1 MIIMRILQQGCCF
14 CQMVTLFSAPN
25 YCGEFD
31 NAGAVMIVSKDLTC
45 SFRIL
50 PVFCNNFTVTNNNTW
65 MDAMIWLF
73 LSLEL
78 QTLSATI
85 CTSV

>member
-1 MIIMRILQQGCCF
+1 
-14 CQMVTLFSAPN
+14 MVTLFSAPN

-50 PVFCNNFTVTNNNTW
+50 PVFNNNCLL
-65 MDAMIWLF
+65 IY
-73 LSLEL
+73 SLPL
-78 QTLSATI
+78 CNL
-85 CTSV
+85 CFPVL

>member
-1 MIIMRILQQGCCF
+1 MNVAFAILSVSLFVGSKSKNSRVNVLC

-31 NAGAVMIVSKDLTC
+31 NAAAVMIVSKDLTC

-50 PVFCNNFTVTNNNTW
+50 PV
-65 MDAMIWLF
+65 IK
-73 LSLEL
+73 
-78 QTLSATI
+78 
-85 CTSV
+85 